1 MYLNH
6 QKKGETGKKITDED
20 IEIDLEAAE
29 LAWPNFKTFYGR
41 FKSHPSLGPGT
52 VEDSTYVVSPVNN
65 EIELFAENEEN
76 SVLSDNLNIPSRAF

>member
-29 LAWPNFKTFYGR
+29 LAWPYFKTFYGR